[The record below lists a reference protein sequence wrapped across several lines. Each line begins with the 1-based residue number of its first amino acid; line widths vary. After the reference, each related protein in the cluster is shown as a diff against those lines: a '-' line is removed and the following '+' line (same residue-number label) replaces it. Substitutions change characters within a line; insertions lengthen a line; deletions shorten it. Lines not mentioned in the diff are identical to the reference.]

1 MIRDIIREA
10 WADNPAL
17 FIAAVAAAPVA
28 VLAGWLWIVVVAELL
43 RAVGVRP

>member
-10 WADNPAL
+10 WAENPAL

-28 VLAGWLWIVVVAELL
+28 VFVGWAWIVVVAELL
-43 RAVGVRP
+43 RSIGVRP